1 MLQGEGS
8 ISNRMG
14 EGRLNERDVA
24 HSSTDCKES
33 VIWKRLALNGW
44 PIRQYY
50 PNVRVSSID
59 LGDGVRGKTGAIVT
73 MHIGE
78 LAENTGLSLRTIRHY
93 DEVGLLKPSGR
104 TEGGFRLYS
113 QEDLSRLLLIRRMK
127 PLGYSLGEMT
137 ELLSIIDTLDG
148 DHTDTG
154 NTDTGNT
161 DADPSPVRAELD
173 RFIDE
178 TATRR
183 EKLRAQVEMADE
195 FLELLRS
202 R

>member
-1 MLQGEGS
+1 MDPG
-8 ISNRMG
+8 
-14 EGRLNERDVA
+14 D
-24 HSSTDCKES
+24 S
-33 VIWKRLALNGW
+33 V
-44 PIRQYY
+44 
-50 PNVRVSSID
+50 SD
-59 LGDGVRGKTGAIVT
+59 KTEADKTEAIVT

-127 PLGYSLGEMT
+127 PLGFSLGEMT
-137 ELLSIIDTLDG
+137 DLLGIIDNLDA
-148 DHTDTG
+148 DNADARH
-154 NTDTGNT
+154 T

-183 EKLRAQVEMADE
+183 EMLRAQVEMADE
-195 FLELLRS
+195 FLALLRS

>member
-1 MLQGEGS
+1 M
-8 ISNRMG
+8 
-14 EGRLNERDVA
+14 
-24 HSSTDCKES
+24 
-33 VIWKRLALNGW
+33 
-44 PIRQYY
+44 
-50 PNVRVSSID
+50 D
-59 LGDGVRGKTGAIVT
+59 LGGSVSGEIEAIGT

-113 QEDLSRLLLIRRMK
+113 KEDLSRLLLIRRMK

-137 ELLSIIDTLDG
+137 ELLSIIDTLDA
-148 DHTDTG
+148 DHPDA
-154 NTDTGNT
+154 NHP
-161 DADPSPVRAELD
+161 DADSPPVRAELD

-178 TATRR
+178 TVTRR

>member
-1 MLQGEGS
+1 M
-8 ISNRMG
+8 
-14 EGRLNERDVA
+14 
-24 HSSTDCKES
+24 
-33 VIWKRLALNGW
+33 
-44 PIRQYY
+44 
-50 PNVRVSSID
+50 D
-59 LGDGVRGKTGAIVT
+59 LGDSVSGEPEAIVT
-73 MHIGE
+73 MHIGA
-78 LAENTGLSLRTIRHY
+78 LAEKTGLSLRTIRHY

-113 QEDLSRLLLIRRMK
+113 REDLSRLLLIRRMK
-127 PLGYSLGEMT
+127 PLGFSLGEMT
-137 ELLSIIDTLDG
+137 DLLDIIDNLDA
-148 DHTDTG
+148 DADR
-154 NTDTGNT
+154 T

>member
-1 MLQGEGS
+1 MDPG
-8 ISNRMG
+8 
-14 EGRLNERDVA
+14 D
-24 HSSTDCKES
+24 S
-33 VIWKRLALNGW
+33 V
-44 PIRQYY
+44 
-50 PNVRVSSID
+50 SD
-59 LGDGVRGKTGAIVT
+59 KTEAIVT

-113 QEDLSRLLLIRRMK
+113 QNDLSRLLLIRRMK
-127 PLGYSLGEMT
+127 PLGFSLGEMT
-137 ELLSIIDTLDG
+137 DLLDIIDNLDA
-148 DHTDTG
+148 DL
-154 NTDTGNT
+154 TDTGNT
-161 DADPSPVRAELD
+161 DADHTDADASPVRAELD

>member
-1 MLQGEGS
+1 MSGE
-8 ISNRMG
+8 
-14 EGRLNERDVA
+14 
-24 HSSTDCKES
+24 
-33 VIWKRLALNGW
+33 
-44 PIRQYY
+44 
-50 PNVRVSSID
+50 
-59 LGDGVRGKTGAIVT
+59 TGAIVT

-113 QEDLSRLLLIRRMK
+113 NEDLSRLLLIRRMK
-127 PLGYSLGEMT
+127 PLGFSLGEMT
-137 ELLSIIDTLDG
+137 ELLGIIDTLDA
-148 DHTDTG
+148 DHPDADHPDA
-154 NTDTGNT
+154 NHP
-161 DADPSPVRAELD
+161 DADPSPVRAKLD

-195 FLELLRS
+195 FLELLRN